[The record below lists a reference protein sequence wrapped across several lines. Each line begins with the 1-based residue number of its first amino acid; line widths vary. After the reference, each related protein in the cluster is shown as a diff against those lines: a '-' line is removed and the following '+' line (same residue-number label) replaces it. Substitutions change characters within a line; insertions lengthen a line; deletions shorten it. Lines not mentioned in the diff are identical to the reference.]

1 MKTSRRLLQVL
12 LICATLIVLT
22 AVALSEALS
31 SAAVSIDMK
40 YNGPLYE
47 GDQIQLTASASG
59 VNGSYT
65 ITWQKKTGSESNN
78 TVEWKKLSEGDSLV
92 VVASKEVEG
101 LVIRAVLKAENL
113 EVISSSVTIP
123 PVQVMPTAEPTPEPT
138 AEPTLE
144 PTAEPTVEP
153 TPESTVEPT
162 AEPTSEPTAEPTVEP
177 TPEPTVEPTV
187 EPTPEPTEEPVTVP
201 TEEPTPEPKNELIVE
216 LTDEPTPEPTP
227 EATEEPVIESTVEPT
242 PEPTAEP
249 TEEPENEPTEEPT
262 PEPTVEPTEEPVVEP
277 TEEPTPEPTTEPTE
291 EPAAE
296 PTPEPTVEPTDE
308 PVIEEG
314 TLSSGFVSIAGIL
327 PLEGQLN
334 IIAGEGNISA
344 PNGTVIVS
352 YAITIMDANGDI
364 WQPEAP
370 VNITFTDEAFNDDQK
385 LEVWREESG
394 SREFVTEVIPDNG
407 AITFTAERLSV
418 YSVIASDTEPME
430 NDPEIDTPVRRV
442 TLHSTRGSSVECGQV
457 ITLTAELE
465 GFSEEDQVLVI
476 WEVNRG
482 EGWEEAGTG
491 LTYDYTATEES
502 ILWSFRARVLY

>member
-1 MKTSRRLLQVL
+1 
-12 LICATLIVLT
+12 
-22 AVALSEALS
+22 
-31 SAAVSIDMK
+31 
-40 YNGPLYE
+40 
-47 GDQIQLTASASG
+47 
-59 VNGSYT
+59 
-65 ITWQKKTGSESNN
+65 
-78 TVEWKKLSEGDSLV
+78 
-92 VVASKEVEG
+92 
-101 LVIRAVLKAENL
+101 
-113 EVISSSVTIP
+113 
-123 PVQVMPTAEPTPEPT
+123 EPTPEPT
-138 AEPTLE
+138 TEPTEE
-144 PTAEPTVEP
+144 PVA
-153 TPESTVEPT
+153 
-162 AEPTSEPTAEPTVEP
+162 EP
-177 TPEPTVEPTV
+177 TPEPTVEPT
-187 EPTPEPTEEPVTVP
+187 EEPAVEP
-201 TEEPTPEPKNELIVE
+201 TEEPTPEP
-216 LTDEPTPEPTP
+216 TT
-227 EATEEPVIESTVEPT
+227 
-242 PEPTAEP
+242 EP
-249 TEEPENEPTEEPT
+249 TEEPAAEPT

-314 TLSSGFVSIAGIL
+314 TLSSGSVSIAGIL

-334 IIAGEGNISA
+334 IIAGEENISA

-352 YAITIMDANGDI
+352 YAITILDANGDI

-418 YSVIASDTEPME
+418 YSVIASDAEPIE
-430 NDPEIDTPVRRV
+430 NDPEVDTPVRRV

-491 LTYDYTATEES
+491 LTYDYIATEES